1 MKDQTFQIQRILAD
15 ELDAYRGRENSYV
28 NNNIQEIQKLYKD
41 KEQKKKE
48 GTIEDKKVILIKPY
62 EISGL
67 ALSTIKLSFI
77 NNEVNNLLKY
87 MKFIQSSIQTRKFWL
102 LPHYQSLQSRGE
114 QDPEFWKEVATAF
127 INNKHNTK
135 TSQNGYSIT
144 MFQEELLYEPYFIA
158 INKWGQ
164 VIIGLNKKMVA
175 TYVVGKLEMLV

>member
-1 MKDQTFQIQRILAD
+1 MLKEIEKMIDVQKIVKDMMKITEKANMMIMEIKRTILKASINNQTMNVMNILRILEDLWYLIQSNMKDQTFQIQRILAD

-67 ALSTIKLSFI
+67 ALSTTKLSFI

-87 MKFIQSSIQTRKFWL
+87 MKFIQLSIQTRIF
-102 LPHYQSLQSRGE
+102 
-114 QDPEFWKEVATAF
+114 
-127 INNKHNTK
+127 
-135 TSQNGYSIT
+135 
-144 MFQEELLYEPYFIA
+144 
-158 INKWGQ
+158 
-164 VIIGLNKKMVA
+164 
-175 TYVVGKLEMLV
+175 